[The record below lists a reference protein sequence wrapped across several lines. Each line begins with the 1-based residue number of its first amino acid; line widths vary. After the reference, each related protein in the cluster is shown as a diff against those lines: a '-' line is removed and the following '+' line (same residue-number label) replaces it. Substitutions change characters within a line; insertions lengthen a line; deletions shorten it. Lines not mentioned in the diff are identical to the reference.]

1 MLNWNQSRTDVSYTY
16 KEVELMTENA
26 TLKERCV
33 QLEARIKLYTDMVAI
48 LSKDKVTVPPMV
60 NPMFPYRP
68 EISLGQGCPKC
79 GIGADGKPMGY
90 ACTRTDC
97 PTGVTC

>member
-1 MLNWNQSRTDVSYTY
+1 MSYSY
-16 KEVELMTENA
+16 SEMEMMTENA
-26 TLKERCV
+26 TLKERCA
-33 QLEARIKLYTDMVAI
+33 QLEKQVKLYADLITI
-48 LSKDKVTVPPMV
+48 LAKDKVTIPPMI
-60 NPMFPYRP
+60 NPNSVYPYRP
-68 EISLGQGCPKC
+68 DISLGQGCPKC